1 MQILF
6 SRVRGK
12 NMKKKAKIGVSFLG
26 GAALSVIS
34 TTALLARE
42 AVSRKPL
49 ILPKL
54 FSALSSD
61 GSGDNDFS
69 CEYTHEKYD
78 EYDAWCASHG
88 AEEFEMTARDG
99 AKLYSFLIPA
109 EAESSI
115 YVLCAHGYRG
125 TRYGDFGAQAQFYH
139 SLGYNVILIDQR
151 AQGKSEGKYIGF
163 GVFESQDLIEWLNFY
178 IEKFGNGIKF
188 IIAGISMGAATV
200 CMASGNAELPENV
213 ICSVSDCAYTNAG
226 EELKYCLP
234 HYARLPS
241 EPFCTIC
248 NVLNSKTAGYS
259 FKSADALSAV
269 KNAKVPML
277 FIHGGADD
285 FVPTEMVYELFDA
298 CPTEKDLLIVENAI
312 HAQSFFTDPEK
323 YQEKVKEFIDKFIN

>member
-1 MQILF
+1 
-6 SRVRGK
+6 
-12 NMKKKAKIGVSFLG
+12 MKKRTKIGISFFSG
-26 GAALSVIS
+26 TALSVIGA
-34 TTALLARE
+34 TALLARE

-54 FSALSSD
+54 FAALSSD
-61 GSGDNDFS
+61 GSSNNDYS
-69 CEYTHEKYD
+69 REYSHEKYE
-78 EYDAWCASHG
+78 EYDAWCSLHG
-88 AEEFEMTARDG
+88 VQEFEMTARDG
-99 AKLYSFLIPA
+99 AKLYSFLIPS
-109 EAESSI
+109 EAESNI

-163 GVFESQDLIEWLNFY
+163 GVFESEDLIEWLNFY
-178 IEKFGNGIKF
+178 NGKFGNGIKF
-188 IIAGISMGAATV
+188 IIAGISMGGAAV
-200 CMASGNAELPENV
+200 CMAAGNPELPENTV
-213 ICSVSDCAYTNAG
+213 CIISDCAYTSAD

-241 EPFCTIC
+241 EPFRTIC

-259 FKSADALSAV
+259 FKEADALSSV

-285 FVPTEMVYELFDA
+285 FVPTKMVYELFDA
-298 CPTEKDLLIVENAI
+298 CPTEKDLLIAENAI
-312 HAQSFFTDPEK
+312 HAQSFLADREK
-323 YQEKVKEFIDKFIN
+323 YQEKVKEFIGKFIN